1 MKYNLRS
8 LYDGYPIFLSAP
20 QIREYLGDFD
30 INEDQ
35 DKVFFKKYNHSVNI
49 SIFIGCKTVKEMVR
63 IVHESLE
70 KKSKEDQERAQW
82 NYCLFLVIGCIIAFT
97 VMWYAKT

>member
-1 MKYNLRS
+1 MNYNLRS
-8 LYDGYPIFLSAP
+8 LYDRYPIFLSAP

-35 DKVFFKKYNHSVNI
+35 DKVFFRKYNHSVDI
-49 SIFIGCKTVKEMVR
+49 SIFIGCKTVKEMAR
-63 IVHESLE
+63 IVHESFE
-70 KKSKEDQERAQW
+70 KKTNEDQERAQW
-82 NYCLFLVIGCIIAFT
+82 NYCLCFVLGCIGVFT

>member
-1 MKYNLRS
+1 MFYKR
-8 LYDGYPIFLSAP
+8 YPLFSSAP
-20 QIREYLGDFD
+20 QIRNALGEFD

-35 DKVFFKKYNHSVNI
+35 NKVFFKEYNHSVDI
-49 SIFIGCKTVKEMVR
+49 SIFIGCKTVKEMAR

-70 KKSKEDQERAQW
+70 QKTNEDQMIRLR
-82 NYCLFLVIGCIIAFT
+82 NYCFFFVFGCIVVPT